1 MPITIDEV
9 TAEVAPPDEREPEDR
24 AQQAQPPAPSEL
36 RRQREYFQRLE
47 QRGARV
53 RAN

>member
-9 TAEVAPPDEREPEDR
+9 TAEVAPPEERERDDR
-24 AQQAQPPAPSEL
+24 APQPQPPAPSEL
-36 RRQREYFQRLE
+36 RRQREYFNRLE
-47 QRGARV
+47 QRAARV